1 MLEIKQ
7 LNTHYDQIHVL
18 KDINV
23 FIKSGMMVSV
33 IGSNGAGKSTLIKS
47 ISGLINQKRGTITF
61 EGTEISHLP
70 PEKIVKLGICQVPE
84 GRHILGAM
92 TVWENLELGYYVHY
106 YGEARKMMSGQME
119 FIYSLFPVLKERK
132 KQQAGSLSGGEQQ
145 MLAIGRALMGKP
157 RLLLL
162 DEPSIGLAPL
172 IVKEVFRVI
181 KHMQTEGITILLVEQ
196 NAKIALKSSD
206 YAYTLDNGKIIQ
218 EGVALELLRD
228 ERIVH
233 AYLGEG

>member
-7 LNTHYDQIHVL
+7 LNTYYDQIQIL

-33 IGSNGAGKSTLIKS
+33 IGSNGAGKSTLIRS
-47 ISGLINQKRGTITF
+47 ISGLVDQKRGTITF
-61 EGTEISHLP
+61 EGVEISHLP

-84 GRHILGAM
+84 GRHILGPM
-92 TVWENLELGYYVHY
+92 TVSENLELGYYVHY
-106 YGEARKMMSGQME
+106 YGEARKMKLSQME

-181 KHMQTEGITILLVEQ
+181 KHMQTEGINILLVEQ
-196 NAKIALKSSD
+196 NAKVALKSSD
-206 YAYTLDNGKIIQ
+206 YAYTLENGKIVY
-218 EGVALELLRD
+218 EGIALELLRD
-228 ERIVH
+228 ERIAQ

>member
-7 LNTHYDQIHVL
+7 LNTYYDRIHIL

-23 FIKSGMMVSV
+23 FIESGMMVSI
-33 IGSNGAGKSTLIKS
+33 IGSNGAGKSTLMRS

-61 EGTEISHLP
+61 EGAEISHLP

-84 GRHILGAM
+84 GRHILGTM

-106 YGEARKMMSGQME
+106 YRETRKMMLGQME
-119 FIYSLFPVLKERK
+119 FVYSLFPVLKQRK

-157 RLLLL
+157 SLLLL

-196 NAKIALKSSD
+196 NAKVALKSSD
-206 YAYTLDNGKIIQ
+206 YAYTLENGKITH

>member
-7 LNTHYDQIHVL
+7 LNTHYDQIHIL

-84 GRHILGAM
+84 GRHILGVM

-106 YGEARKMMSGQME
+106 YREARKMMLGQME
-119 FIYSLFPVLKERK
+119 LIFSLFPVLKERK

-181 KHMQTEGITILLVEQ
+181 KHMQTQGITILLVEQ
-196 NAKIALKSSD
+196 NAKVALKSSD
-206 YAYTLDNGKIIQ
+206 YAYTLENGKIIQ
-218 EGVALELLRD
+218 EGIASDLVRD
-228 ERIVH
+228 ERIVN